1 MLNSTLNKTLY
12 FDCSLKPHVGD
23 TYNGHSVT
31 SVWSGEQV
39 TATSIYYPYWHTS
52 EVKKAVFSPAFANVR
67 PNGCAYWFYGCS
79 DLEEIE
85 GLEYLNT
92 SEVTTMVWMFRNC
105 GSLKTINVNNFDM
118 TNVTDVSYMFF
129 DCYALTTIYCNNTW
143 NVANSS
149 SMFTY
154 DTKLVGA
161 MHYNSNYQDASMAN
175 PITGYFTGQWDV
187 TVADNIEHGTVTC
200 EKDWAYTNEIVTI
213 TFTPDQG
220 YVLETPTV
228 TIASGDGQGGTIQ
241 LTAGEEPGTYTFKMP
256 AAPVIISATFTT
268 VIGDVNGDGEVNAAD
283 ITAIYDYLLNN
294 DDTYIATS
302 DVNGDGMITS
312 ADITFIYN
320 ILLESNR

>member
-1 MLNSTLNKTLY
+1 
-12 FDCSLKPHVGD
+12 
-23 TYNGHSVT
+23 
-31 SVWSGEQV
+31 
-39 TATSIYYPYWHTS
+39 
-52 EVKKAVFSPAFANVR
+52 
-67 PNGCAYWFYGCS
+67 
-79 DLEEIE
+79 
-85 GLEYLNT
+85 
-92 SEVTTMVWMFRNC
+92 MVWMFRNC

-129 DCYALTTIYCNNTW
+129 DCYVLTTIYCNNTW
-143 NVANSS
+143 NVANST

-161 MHYNSNYQDASMAN
+161 VPYNSNYQDDSMAT

-187 TVADNIEHGTVTC
+187 TVGDNIEHGTVTC

-213 TFTPDQG
+213 TFTPYQG
-220 YVLETPTV
+220 YVLVTPTV
-228 TIASGDGQGGTIQ
+228 TIASGDGQGGTVQ

-256 AAPVIISATFTT
+256 AAPVIVSATFTT